1 MASLL
6 EHLSGLAFFLLCG
19 FISSFIWLKLLHRKV
34 LTFIIASSVL
44 CTSQRIFH
52 SLFCC
57 LIEKMNDNLLLKHL
71 MQNMAMRNLKSTI
84 CSKCSILLC
93 SQGEKS
99 VCSKLWTWK
108 DWKDELSLWMQTLQM
123 LQAKVLQTLIKYI
136 RLFLLK

>member
-6 EHLSGLAFFLLCG
+6 EHLSELAFFLLCG
-19 FISSFIWLKLLHRKV
+19 FMSSFIWLKLLHRKV
-34 LTFIIASSVL
+34 LTFIIASSVF
-44 CTSQRIFH
+44 CTSQSIFH

-57 LIEKMNDNLLLKHL
+57 LIKKMNDNLLLQHL
-71 MQNMAMRNLKSTI
+71 IQNMAMRNLKSTI
-84 CSKCSILLC
+84 CSKCFILLC